1 MRKKLIFLL
10 ILLLTWSCFKFK
22 ESPLD
27 PTTPTG
33 MILKLLED
41 QQPRRLKIFVTYNTF
56 QGDIGGGAGSGI
68 QRADN
73 MCNFDLNK
81 SDNNTYKAMIVDEIV
96 ELVVHRIVQIPT
108 KTLIGYLNPI
118 PIIIDPMEHI
128 CLQRIVQGL

>member
-33 MILKLLED
+33 MILKLLKD
-41 QQPRRLKIFVTYNTF
+41 QQPRQLKIFVTYNTF
-56 QGDIGGGAGSGI
+56 QGNIGGGAGSGI

-81 SDNNTYKAMIVDEIV
+81 PDSYTYKAMIVDEIV
-96 ELVVHRIVQIPT
+96 ELVLHRIV
-108 KTLIGYLNPI
+108 
-118 PIIIDPMEHI
+118 
-128 CLQRIVQGL
+128 

>member
-1 MRKKLIFLL
+1 
-10 ILLLTWSCFKFK
+10 
-22 ESPLD
+22 
-27 PTTPTG
+27 
-33 MILKLLED
+33 MILKLLKD
-41 QQPRRLKIFVTYNTF
+41 QRRLKIFVTYNTF
-56 QGDIGGGAGSGI
+56 QGNIGGGAGSGI

-108 KTLIGYLNPI
+108 KTLIGCLNPI

-128 CLQRIVQGL
+128 FLQRIALEL